1 MAQNKRQGVVIPDP
15 KTEAER
21 EAVAGRCV
29 RELGLTIPA
38 VFDKMDNKVNEAYAA
53 WPDRI
58 YIVGVDGKIA
68 YQGEPGPRGFKP
80 ADAKAALLKIL

>member
-1 MAQNKRQGVVIPDP
+1 VITDP

-21 EAVAGRCV
+21 EAIAGRCV
-29 RELGLTIPA
+29 RELGLTIPT
-38 VFDKMDNKVNEAYAA
+38 VIDGMDNKIGNAYAA

-80 ADAKAALLKIL
+80 SEAKAALLKIL